1 MRAII
6 LAGGKGTRLLPYTI
20 VVPKPMLPIADMPI
34 IEIIAR
40 QLSHYG
46 YHQIDVS
53 LGHLSGV
60 IEYFLKSI
68 ANTSGVPK
76 FNFFTELIPLG
87 TSGPVKAI
95 NPEDEDF
102 LVINGDILT
111 TMDLA
116 KLMEDHKSSGA
127 TLTIGARKTQ
137 YELPLGSLIINENG
151 FVTDFQEK
159 PKIEFIDNIGVYI
172 YTRRALTFIE
182 ENEKI
187 DVNILTKRLLE
198 KGESVFA
205 SRSDGPYFWIDIG
218 THADYEKANSE
229 FSKIRSHFPFL
240 DNVILHP

>member
-20 VVPKPMLPIADMPI
+20 VVPKPMLPIAEMPI

-40 QLSHYG
+40 QLFHFG
-46 YHQIDVS
+46 YDRIDVS

-68 ANTSGVPK
+68 EGAEGVPE
-76 FNFFTELIPLG
+76 FEFFTESIPLG

-95 NPEDEDF
+95 NPSEEDF

-116 KLMEDHKSSGA
+116 KLMNDHKASGA

-137 YELPLGSLIINENG
+137 YELPLGSLIIDSNG

-172 YTRRALTFIE
+172 YTKRALSFIE
-182 ENEKI
+182 VNEKI

-198 KGESVFA
+198 NGEPVYA

-229 FSKIRSHFPFL
+229 FTKIRSHFPFL
-240 DNVILHP
+240 DKVILNP

>member
-20 VVPKPMLPIADMPI
+20 VVPKPMLPIAEIPI

-40 QLSHYG
+40 QLFHFG
-46 YHQIDVS
+46 YDRIDVS

-68 ANTSGVPK
+68 EGAEGVPE
-76 FNFFTELIPLG
+76 FEFFTESISLG

-95 NPEDEDF
+95 NPSEEDF

-116 KLMEDHKSSGA
+116 KLMSDHKASGA

-137 YELPLGSLIINENG
+137 YELPLGSLIIDSNG
-151 FVTDFQEK
+151 FVSDFQEK

-172 YTRRALTFIE
+172 YTKRALSFIE
-182 ENEKI
+182 VNEKI

-198 KGESVFA
+198 NGEPVYA

-229 FSKIRSHFPFL
+229 FTKIRSHFPFL
-240 DNVILHP
+240 DKVILNP